1 MPNPFATETELLVLR
16 LLRDA
21 PAGLYGLQ
29 LVEASDGRLKRGTV
43 YVTLGRLEEKGFV
56 DSRTPRQTR
65 HAGLPR
71 PIYRLNA
78 AGERALAAGV
88 DAGRALLSVQL
99 CPSRGAS
106 SSASEGIP

>member
-1 MPNPFATETELLVLR
+1 MANPFATETELLVLR

-29 LVEASDGRLKRGTV
+29 LVSTSDGKLKRGTV

-56 DSRTPRQTR
+56 ESRTKAQSE

-71 PIYRLNA
+71 PVYRITGL
-78 AGERALAAGV
+78 GQRALAAADVMSFGAV
-88 DAGRALLSVQL
+88 RA
-99 CPSRGAS
+99 
-106 SSASEGIP
+106 

>member
-1 MPNPFATETELLVLR
+1 MANPFASETELLVLQ

-29 LVEASDGRLKRGTV
+29 LVGTSEGKLKRGTV

-56 DSRTPRQTR
+56 DSRTKVQAE

-71 PIYRLNA
+71 PIYRITAL
-78 AGERALAAGV
+78 GQRALEAAQVMGF
-88 DAGRALLSVQL
+88 DAVRA
-99 CPSRGAS
+99 
-106 SSASEGIP
+106 

>member
-1 MPNPFATETELLVLR
+1 MANPFATETGLLVLR

-29 LVEASDGRLKRGTV
+29 LVDNSEGKLKRGTV

-56 DSRTPRQTR
+56 ESRTKSQSG

-71 PIYRLNA
+71 PVYRITGL
-78 AGERALAAGV
+78 GQRALAAADVMGF
-88 DAGRALLSVQL
+88 RAV
-99 CPSRGAS
+99 RA
-106 SSASEGIP
+106 